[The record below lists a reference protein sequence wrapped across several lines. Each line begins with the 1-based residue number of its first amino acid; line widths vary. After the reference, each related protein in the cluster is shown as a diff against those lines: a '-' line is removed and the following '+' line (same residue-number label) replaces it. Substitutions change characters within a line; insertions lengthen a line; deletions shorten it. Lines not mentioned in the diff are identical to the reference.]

1 MSEEPPA
8 GWTVWNEG
16 GDGRLIWVYRPDVFD
31 SDAFPAP
38 CLPTL
43 YVRRQSPGQRR
54 RPGTGSGPSAD
65 WHVTL
70 YLEPEVRVR
79 DCDASEPRRADAI
92 DAARAVARA
101 FAAGEVDYRAAYQ
114 VPRDAYLDELDD
126 LTGRDA

>member
-1 MSEEPPA
+1 MSEAPD
-8 GWTVWNEG
+8 GWTVWNDG
-16 GDGRLIWVYRPDVFD
+16 DDGRLIWVYRPDVFD
-31 SDAFPAP
+31 SDAFPAA

-54 RPGTGSGPSAD
+54 RPGAGSGPDAK

-70 YLEPEVRVR
+70 TLEPEVRVR
-79 DCDASEPRRADAI
+79 ECDTSETRREDALT
-92 DAARAVARA
+92 AARAVADA

-114 VPRDAYLDELDD
+114 VPRDAYLNRLDE